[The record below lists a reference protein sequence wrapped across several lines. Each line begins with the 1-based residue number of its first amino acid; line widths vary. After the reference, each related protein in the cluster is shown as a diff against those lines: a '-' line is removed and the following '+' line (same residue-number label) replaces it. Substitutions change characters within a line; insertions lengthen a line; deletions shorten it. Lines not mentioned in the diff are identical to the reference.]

1 MVKRSM
7 GKVTVIMPVRNGLQ
21 DYPAGCFKRA
31 VDTVLAQ
38 KKVSWELVVV
48 DDGST
53 DGTGEQLEAWYADK
67 TFGRNRLTVLRL
79 EENRGQAAA
88 LNYGLQQVKVGAWV
102 HQMSARAWY
111 LHNQALYNMVQAA
124 GEKGFVYP
132 GMRVVG
138 EVEKTHR
145 PEPFEREKML
155 SSFGANFYMFSG
167 EAISQGCRYVDYL
180 KTPEGEA
187 IGVVDR
193 DMLNQLI
200 VKLGWEGAALDELL
214 VGYESSKGS
223 TQGRVHEWR
232 EAINAVYRLRWGRE
246 R

>member
-1 MVKRSM
+1 
-7 GKVTVIMPVRNGLQ
+7 
-21 DYPAGCFKRA
+21 
-31 VDTVLAQ
+31 
-38 KKVSWELVVV
+38 
-48 DDGST
+48 
-53 DGTGEQLEAWYADK
+53 
-67 TFGRNRLTVLRL
+67 
-79 EENRGQAAA
+79 
-88 LNYGLQQVKVGAWV
+88 
-102 HQMSARAWY
+102 
-111 LHNQALYNMVQAA
+111 
-124 GEKGFVYP
+124 
-132 GMRVVG
+132 
-138 EVEKTHR
+138 VEKTHR

-167 EAISQGCRYVDYL
+167 EAIGQGCRYVDYL